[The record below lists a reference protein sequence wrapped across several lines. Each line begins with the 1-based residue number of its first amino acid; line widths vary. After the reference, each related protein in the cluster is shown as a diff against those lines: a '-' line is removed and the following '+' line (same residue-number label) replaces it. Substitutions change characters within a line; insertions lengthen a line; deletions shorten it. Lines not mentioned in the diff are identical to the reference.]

1 MVKGGAV
8 FLGDAVFFWGVLS
21 RKRPQ
26 APAKLLGQIQ
36 RVCEWKS
43 FLKKVFYRGLR
54 KRVSVATVG
63 YSPCGFSPVDR
74 GETQSSWFEC
84 PNLRSRRGR
93 PTGTSCQLYPA
104 AGNSHVSSPVR
115 VLLLKFSDRGATPL
129 WMRFAFPPLPC
140 HVHGG
145 ETAGSRRSLTSTK
158 VGVTSLHLCG
168 RALPLG

>member
-1 MVKGGAV
+1 M
-8 FLGDAVFFWGVLS
+8 GVLS

-54 KRVSVATVG
+54 KRVSITIEG
-63 YSPCGFSPVDR
+63 CGSGGFSPVDR
-74 GETQSSWFEC
+74 GRTQSSWFEC
-84 PNLRSRRGR
+84 PILRSRRGR

-115 VLLLKFSDRGATPL
+115 VFGIKNSRQRWEFQIGVCRCVRIEWLSCKTGRLIHRKRSP
-129 WMRFAFPPLPC
+129 FP
-140 HVHGG
+140 HQ
-145 ETAGSRRSLTSTK
+145 
-158 VGVTSLHLCG
+158 G
-168 RALPLG
+168 RLFIGNDS